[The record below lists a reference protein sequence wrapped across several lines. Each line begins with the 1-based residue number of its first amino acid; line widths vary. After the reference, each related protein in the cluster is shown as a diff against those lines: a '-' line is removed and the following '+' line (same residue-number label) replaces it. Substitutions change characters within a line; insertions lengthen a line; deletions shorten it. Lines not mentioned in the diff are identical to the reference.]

1 MAIQKTLE
9 LDFASQ
15 LNKTHRMR
23 VYHAK
28 DDINSQDI
36 AVVMDEIIA
45 RNIFSGSGGE
55 LTGKV
60 GARMVIREVADF
72 DLI

>member
-9 LDFASQ
+9 LDFMSQ

-23 VYHAK
+23 VYNAK
-28 DDINSQDI
+28 DDLTSLEIS
-36 AVVMDEIIA
+36 AVMDEIIT

-60 GARMVIREVADF
+60 GARMVIREITDF
-72 DLI
+72 EFI